1 MSARTGSRGAEKTEE
16 AKAAGLIRS
25 KDGGR
30 GKRLILGGRVKEKTE
45 AQTTQR
51 DAADF
56 LGTLVVLNRGKTVID
71 CSRELQNVLD
81 AVIETRKKGSLTIK
95 LDITPE
101 GFDRGTGRT
110 NQVDIDPSISSKIP
124 RHDQTPSV
132 FFVTED
138 NKLTRDDPAQT
149 ALFEGEEE

>member
-1 MSARTGSRGAEKTEE
+1 MKTD
-16 AKAAGLIRS
+16 AKA
-25 KDGGR
+25 KVD
-30 GKRLILGGRVKEKTE
+30 
-45 AQTTQR
+45 QR

-71 CSRELQNVLD
+71 ASRELQNVLD
-81 AVIETRKKGSLTIK
+81 AVVETRKKGSITIK
-95 LDITPE
+95 LEISPE

-149 ALFEGEEE
+149 ALFEGDDDND